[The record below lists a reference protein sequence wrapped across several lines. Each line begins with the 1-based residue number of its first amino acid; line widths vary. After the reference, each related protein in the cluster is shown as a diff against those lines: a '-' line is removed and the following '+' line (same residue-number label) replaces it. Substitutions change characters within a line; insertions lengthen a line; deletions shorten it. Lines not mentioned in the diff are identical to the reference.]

1 MQSQRKNKLRLRTI
15 RSQILA
21 PFMVIAIFLPAMII
35 VIFNIVINL
44 YVDRT
49 TRTELI
55 TTRST
60 AYSLMNAALAEKTEE
75 GTDLKKHSV
84 IDTAK
89 LMISALTASRLSGNT
104 EFILVHKGRVVYPK
118 DFNNSLISYSD
129 TQKID
134 IAAIPTDDKVHIRKI
149 DGVTYYLT
157 ATKLEKFKDFPNVTM
172 LFVSNTRSFDDMIS
186 LLNIWLLVTM
196 LIVVVFAI
204 YVFARLSKRISSPI
218 TSAADMAIKIGNG
231 QFVDVPIF
239 DSSNE
244 ILRLSTSLND
254 MSTRLRQAE
263 RVQKEFLQN
272 ASHELRTPLMS
283 IQGYAE
289 GIENRIVADPVS
301 AATIIKQESIR
312 MKKLV
317 DELLTLSRIEN
328 QSNSIKLKP
337 TNITNLMLDFIQ
349 NINGMAMKHN
359 IRIDTY
365 MASSVIAYVDETL
378 LSQVVLNIISNCIRY
393 AKTRVFVS
401 TKIEGDMAV
410 ITIIDDGEG
419 FADEDLE
426 HIFDKFYKGKQGNF
440 GLGLSIAATA
450 TQYMHGKLTAVNADE
465 GGAKFCIKLRSDIS
479 DEILI

>member
-1 MQSQRKNKLRLRTI
+1 MSVRKKSLKLRTI

-44 YVDRT
+44 YIDRT
-49 TRTELI
+49 TKTELI
-55 TTRST
+55 TTRNT
-60 AYSLMNAALAEKTEE
+60 AYSLMNAALEEKKTEAPDVE
-75 GTDLKKHSV
+75 KHSV
-84 IDTAK
+84 VDTAK

-104 EFILVHKGRVVYPK
+104 EFILVHQGRVVYPK

-129 TQKID
+129 TQKLD
-134 IAAIPTDDKVHIRKI
+134 IAGIPTDDKIHIRKI

-157 ATKLEKFKDFPNVTM
+157 ATKLEKFKDFPTVTM
-172 LFVSNTRSFDDMIS
+172 LFVSNTGSFADMIS
-186 LLNIWLLVTM
+186 LLNIWLLITM
-196 LIVVVFAI
+196 LIVVAFAI
-204 YVFARLSKRISSPI
+204 YVFARISKKISSPI

-231 QFVDVPIF
+231 QFVKVPVF

-254 MSTRLRQAE
+254 MSGRLRQAE

-289 GIENRIVADPVS
+289 GIENKIVADPIS
-301 AATIIKQESIR
+301 AANIIKQESIR

-328 QSNSIKLKP
+328 QSGNIELKP
-337 TNITNLMLDFIQ
+337 INITNLMLDFIQ

-365 MASSVIAYVDETL
+365 METHVVAYVDETL

-393 AKTRVFVS
+393 AKTCVFVS
-401 TKIEGDMAV
+401 AKIEGDKAV
-410 ITIIDDGEG
+410 ITIMDDGDG
-419 FADEDLE
+419 FDKDDLG
-426 HIFDKFYKGKQGNF
+426 HIFDKFYKGKKGNF
-440 GLGLSIAATA
+440 GLGLSIAASA
-450 TQYMHGKLTAVNADE
+450 TQYMHGKLTASNADE
-465 GGAKFCIKLRSDIS
+465 GGAKFCIELMTDIN
-479 DEILI
+479 DEIRI